1 MGIVKLFGGFSCTG
15 RALSGFVLLYT
26 GSSGVVA
33 YESSFDLTAWYAN
46 AYNTSDDYLSKSD
59 VGLRS
64 DIEFSFSD
72 GSDMFVSGQVVGDLG
87 GRLEV
92 GDPTPFGD
100 RKKIAGS
107 NNVLAELRELYLRTD
122 VFDSLLTVGKQ
133 QIAWG
138 QADGVSVL
146 DIVNP
151 LRYREFVLDD
161 LESSRIPLWSFNYE
175 IQFESFDL
183 QLIWVVDQT
192 YSEIPNSKSEFT
204 ITSPRYSPNY
214 REPYPARYSILPVDK
229 PDRAVA
235 DSDFG
240 FELSRIMGDWDVS
253 LNYLNHI
260 SDAPVITRNINYSD
274 ELPLITIREGY
285 ERTEMFGSNANT
297 SFGDF
302 VFRSEWA
309 YSTDRFVIDYDVL
322 DEDGVFKTEEV
333 NYVLGLDF
341 FGFEAAMLSVQLY
354 QSRLLDYKNTLS
366 RERNN
371 TIYTFLYR
379 ATFLNETWNTEVQWL
394 HNENDRD
401 GLVRV
406 SGDYRITD
414 IYTASIG
421 VDVFYGDPIGVLGQ
435 YEDNDR
441 VHFKVMARF

>member
-1 MGIVKLFGGFSCTG
+1 MDISKHFMTVSYLGRILSVLVLF
-15 RALSGFVLLYT
+15 FVN
-26 GSSGVVA
+26 GKDVVA
-33 YESSFDLTAWYAN
+33 YESSFDLTTWYAN
-46 AYNTSDDYLSKSD
+46 AYNTSESYLSKSD

-64 DIEFSFSD
+64 DIEVSFSD
-72 GSDMFVSGQVVGDLG
+72 GTDVFFSAQIVGDLG

-92 GDPTPFGD
+92 GDPSPFGD
-100 RKKIAGS
+100 RKNISGS
-107 NNVLAELRELYLRTD
+107 NNVLAELRELYFRTD
-122 VFDSLLTVGKQ
+122 VFDNLLTVGKQ

-161 LESSRIPLWSFNYE
+161 LEFSRIPLWSLNYE
-175 IQFESFDL
+175 IQFDSFDL
-183 QLIWVVDQT
+183 QLIWIVDQT
-192 YSEIPNSKSEFT
+192 YSEIPNSKSEFS
-204 ITSPRYSPNY
+204 ITSPRYRPSY
-214 REPYPARYSILPVDK
+214 REPSPARYNVLPVDK
-229 PDRAVA
+229 PDRTIA

-240 FELSRIMGDWDVS
+240 FEFSRLMGDWDVS

-274 ELPLITIREGY
+274 EIPLITISEGY

-322 DEDGVFKTEEV
+322 DEDGVFTTEEV

-341 FGFEAAMLSVQLY
+341 FGFDAAMLSVQLY
-354 QSRLLDYKNTLS
+354 QSRLLDYKDTLS

-379 ATFLNETWNTEVQWL
+379 ATFLNETVSTEVQWL

-406 SGDYRITD
+406 SGDYRVTD
-414 IYTASIG
+414 IYTVSIG
-421 VDVFYGDPIGVLGQ
+421 VDAFYGDPIGVLGQ
-435 YEDNDR
+435 YENNDR
-441 VHFKVMARF
+441 VHFKFMARF